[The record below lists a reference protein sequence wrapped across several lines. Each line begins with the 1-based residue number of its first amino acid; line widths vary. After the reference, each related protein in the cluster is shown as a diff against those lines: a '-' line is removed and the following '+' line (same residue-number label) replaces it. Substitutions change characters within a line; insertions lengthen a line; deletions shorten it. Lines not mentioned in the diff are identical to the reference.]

1 MDKQRCIAAAAE
13 TEEDRLLLA
22 RIAGW
27 SAHRMEELSAGSK
40 LIRPRYECVEE
51 HRSYIPMENR

>member
-22 RIAGW
+22 RLYEPRGGAGDLQLHGV
-27 SAHRMEELSAGSK
+27 SLA
-40 LIRPRYECVEE
+40 P
-51 HRSYIPMENR
+51 

>member
-22 RIAGW
+22 RLYDKLNTGRSGRS
-27 SAHRMEELSAGSK
+27 SAARRFS
-40 LIRPRYECVEE
+40 RPVSR
-51 HRSYIPMENR
+51 PW